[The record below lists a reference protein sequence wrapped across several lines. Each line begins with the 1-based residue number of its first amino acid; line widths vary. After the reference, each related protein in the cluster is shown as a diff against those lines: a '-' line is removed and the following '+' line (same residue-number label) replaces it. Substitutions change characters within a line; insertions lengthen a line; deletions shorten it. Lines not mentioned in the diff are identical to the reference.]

1 MKRIAIIMAA
11 IVCLAISAVAQQN
24 ADQPLSPSLWK
35 QGLATCAHYTAC
47 DRRFGKKIEEIKAQY
62 PQGYTLDDL
71 NKVYGGNGRKWE
83 KIYKEFKDE
92 EGKTGTMNDLK
103 ELVTPQIWSAS

>member
-1 MKRIAIIMAA
+1 MKRLTIIMAA
-11 IVCLAISAVAQQN
+11 IVCLAISAMAQPN

-62 PQGYTLDDL
+62 PQGYTLDNL
-71 NKVYGGNGRKWE
+71 NPSSSYTWYVRTDCG
-83 KIYKEFKDE
+83 D
-92 EGKTGTMNDLK
+92 GTYA
-103 ELVTPQIWSAS
+103 VSFSQVSFSTPDTPSITS